1 MNRETVDR
9 KINAMWSRIEDQETV
24 RRALAHYGVESCEPE
39 PDRVRL
45 AILKTSEGNIDRLIK
60 LVRGA
65 KRDYRDALMAAEY
78 PEEARS
84 SWALH
89 PNLSKDEQRRLA
101 QIRERDRRQYLEWL
115 QE

>member
-1 MNRETVDR
+1 
-9 KINAMWSRIEDQETV
+9 MWSRIEDRETV
-24 RRALAHYGVESCEPE
+24 RRALAQYGVESCERA

-84 SWALH
+84 SRALH